1 MIVLPRQVRDKH
13 RERTQ
18 KKNIVHAGPVRTFIL
33 VFVMLTV
40 SLVVFNLSA
49 AAHSTTTS
57 SSEVRKTVLFV
68 RLNMKAIILP
78 RQARDKHRKNSKK
91 YRFPYRM
98 LH

>member
-49 AAHSTTTS
+49 AAHSTAT
-57 SSEVRKTVLFV
+57 SSEVRNTALFV
-68 RLNMKAIILP
+68 RLNLKAIILP